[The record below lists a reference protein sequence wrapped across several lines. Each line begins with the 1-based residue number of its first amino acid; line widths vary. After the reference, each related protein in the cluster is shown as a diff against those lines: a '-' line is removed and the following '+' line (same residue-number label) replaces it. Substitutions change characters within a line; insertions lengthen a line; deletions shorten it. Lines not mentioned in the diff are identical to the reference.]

1 MVERTYAGDVTSVRA
16 GLRRRILLRLRESA
30 KIIVPGAE
38 LAFGSNSSP
47 WHNNADSRSPSSITP
62 PPQQPEPMPHPRLKL
77 QPQRTEADGRPVL
90 NCERVAVLAER
101 IIFNTEAYSNQIGTA
116 FHIQY
121 RSIQTKVN
129 TLPSST
135 TKNSLKKAQGCAEG
149 RGLVPLCGFL
159 FHKKIAP
166 TSQRCKS

>member
-1 MVERTYAGDVTSVRA
+1 MGWPSFSVHGRSVRRVEGAYAGMVERTYAGMVERTYAGDVTSVRA

-77 QPQRTEADGRPVL
+77 QPQGTEADVCVL
-90 NCERVAVLAER
+90 
-101 IIFNTEAYSNQIGTA
+101 S
-116 FHIQY
+116 
-121 RSIQTKVN
+121 
-129 TLPSST
+129 
-135 TKNSLKKAQGCAEG
+135 
-149 RGLVPLCGFL
+149 
-159 FHKKIAP
+159 
-166 TSQRCKS
+166 

>member
-1 MVERTYAGDVTSVRA
+1 MMCEERTAVSFFGVAVFFFVWWDEPHRLLFSILYCGGWNEPYAGDVAAVRA

-77 QPQRTEADGRPVL
+77 QPQGTEADVCVL
-90 NCERVAVLAER
+90 
-101 IIFNTEAYSNQIGTA
+101 S
-116 FHIQY
+116 
-121 RSIQTKVN
+121 
-129 TLPSST
+129 
-135 TKNSLKKAQGCAEG
+135 
-149 RGLVPLCGFL
+149 
-159 FHKKIAP
+159 
-166 TSQRCKS
+166 

>member
-1 MVERTYAGDVTSVRA
+1 MGWPSFSVHGRSVRRVEGAYAGMVERTAVSLFGGWPSFSLCGGLNEPYAGDVAAVRA

-77 QPQRTEADGRPVL
+77 QPQGTEADVCVL
-90 NCERVAVLAER
+90 
-101 IIFNTEAYSNQIGTA
+101 S
-116 FHIQY
+116 
-121 RSIQTKVN
+121 
-129 TLPSST
+129 
-135 TKNSLKKAQGCAEG
+135 
-149 RGLVPLCGFL
+149 
-159 FHKKIAP
+159 
-166 TSQRCKS
+166 

>member
-1 MVERTYAGDVTSVRA
+1 MGWPSFSVHGRSVRRVEGAYAGMVERTYAGDVTSVRA

-62 PPQQPEPMPHPRLKL
+62 PPH
-77 QPQRTEADGRPVL
+77 
-90 NCERVAVLAER
+90 
-101 IIFNTEAYSNQIGTA
+101 
-116 FHIQY
+116 

>member
-1 MVERTYAGDVTSVRA
+1 MGWPSFSVHGRSVRRVEGAYAGMVEGAYAGDVTSVRA

-77 QPQRTEADGRPVL
+77 QPQGTEADVCVL
-90 NCERVAVLAER
+90 
-101 IIFNTEAYSNQIGTA
+101 S
-116 FHIQY
+116 
-121 RSIQTKVN
+121 
-129 TLPSST
+129 
-135 TKNSLKKAQGCAEG
+135 
-149 RGLVPLCGFL
+149 
-159 FHKKIAP
+159 
-166 TSQRCKS
+166 